1 MKRPTEWLPVAGWG
15 LAVAGAFV
23 VYVSGGCALITK
35 VQDRM
40 ERGRIKQEAA
50 REAHRQPVY
59 PGPEVR
65 LFETLPTTPVPPV
78 PDVGPSPVPPPR
90 TP

>member
-1 MKRPTEWLPVAGWG
+1 MKRRAEWLPVAGWG

-23 VYVSGGCALITK
+23 VFVSGGCALITR

-40 ERGRIKQEAA
+40 ERRRIE
-50 REAHRQPVY
+50 REALRQPVY
-59 PGPEVR
+59 PGPEV
-65 LFETLPTTPVPPV
+65 TPPSA
-78 PDVGPSPVPPPR
+78 GPH